1 MLESLI
7 QERKRSAD
15 AAKKLAREREIL
27 MTSNEW
33 MRAIERAEVAFNE
46 RRRAAF
52 NQRCRN
58 KSKESD
64 DDEKDLDDN
73 FSHIDDN
80 FSDIQGD
87 DTEAIHRTFPSS
99 SLSSSSVQVTQRK
112 ISSDAVIRMASEREQ
127 ERKRFADAAI
137 RITSEHEIGKEM
149 KHKEIVFILILFY
162 IINIIAKILIIL
174 FHVFLNTDKIKF
186 L

>member
-15 AAKKLAREREIL
+15 SAKKLAREGEIL

-33 MRAIERAEVAFNE
+33 MRLKERAEVAFNE

-52 NQRCRN
+52 NKRCRN
-58 KSKESD
+58 ESKESD

-73 FSHIDDN
+73 FSDIDDN

-87 DTEAIHRTFPSS
+87 NTKAIHRKFPSSSSSS
-99 SLSSSSVQVTQRK
+99 SLSSSSFQVTQRK
-112 ISSDAVIRMASEREQ
+112 ISADAAIRMASEREQ
-127 ERKRFADAAI
+127 E
-137 RITSEHEIGKEM
+137 
-149 KHKEIVFILILFY
+149 
-162 IINIIAKILIIL
+162 
-174 FHVFLNTDKIKF
+174 
-186 L
+186 